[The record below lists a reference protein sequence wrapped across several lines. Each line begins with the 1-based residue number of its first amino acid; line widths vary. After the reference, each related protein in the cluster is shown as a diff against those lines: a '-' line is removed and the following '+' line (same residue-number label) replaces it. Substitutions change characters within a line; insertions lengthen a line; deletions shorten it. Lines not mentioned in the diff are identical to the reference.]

1 MNPRETLNESIPVIA
16 SEAKQ
21 SRMSA
26 ESTISGSPRPYGPRD
41 DGLLQRFLGLFAA
54 CVLLVLP
61 AWAQA
66 ADTSAPA
73 VSAAGSLLQ
82 VFIGLVAVLLLIAA
96 TAWVAKRFGV
106 VRGGTSSV
114 LQVIGSAS
122 VGARE
127 RVVVVEVGES
137 WLVVG
142 VAPGSVNA
150 LTTLPKGTLPSP
162 VASPLGA
169 PFAARLQQL
178 IEQPP
183 FGDKRR
189 GK

>member
-1 MNPRETLNESIPVIA
+1 MKRVAAGIMLSLPLLAHAAIAPV
-16 SEAKQ
+16 
-21 SRMSA
+21 
-26 ESTISGSPRPYGPRD
+26 
-41 DGLLQRFLGLFAA
+41 
-54 CVLLVLP
+54 P
-61 AWAQA
+61 AH
-66 ADTSAPA
+66 A
-73 VSAAGSLLQ
+73 VSAAGSLFQ

-106 VRGGTSSV
+106 TRGGASSV
-114 LQVIGSAS
+114 LQVISSAS

-150 LTTLPKGTLPSP
+150 LMTLPRGQIQPAAPGLN
-162 VASPLGA
+162 AS
-169 PFAARLQQL
+169 FAAGLHNL
-178 IEQPP
+178 IE
-183 FGDKRR
+183 KRR

>member
-1 MNPRETLNESIPVIA
+1 MRRLIA
-16 SEAKQ
+16 SCL
-21 SRMSA
+21 
-26 ESTISGSPRPYGPRD
+26 P
-41 DGLLQRFLGLFAA
+41 LGL
-54 CVLLVLP
+54 P
-61 AWAQA
+61 ALAQA
-66 ADTSAPA
+66 ADAPA

-96 TAWVAKRFGV
+96 TAWVGKRFGIA
-106 VRGGTSSV
+106 RSGSSGL
-114 LQVIGSAS
+114 LQVISSAS

-150 LTTLPKGTLPSP
+150 LTTLPKGTLQPPSP
-162 VASPLGA
+162 SIPGA

-178 IEQPP
+178 LENPP
-183 FGDKRR
+183 FGDRR
-189 GK
+189 REK

>member
-1 MNPRETLNESIPVIA
+1 MKR
-16 SEAKQ
+16 
-21 SRMSA
+21 
-26 ESTISGSPRPYGPRD
+26 
-41 DGLLQRFLGLFAA
+41 FAA
-54 CVLLVLP
+54 SVASGLP
-61 AWAQA
+61 ILAQA
-66 ADTSAPA
+66 ADAVAPAPA

-106 VRGGTSSV
+106 TRGGTSNV
-114 LQVIGSAS
+114 LHVISSTS

-127 RVVVVEVGES
+127 RVVVIEVGES

-150 LTTLPKGTLPSP
+150 LMTLPRGEIQPTSAPSLNT
-162 VASPLGA
+162 S
-169 PFAARLQQL
+169 FAAGLQHL
-178 IEQPP
+178 IE
-183 FGDKRR
+183 KRR

>member
-1 MNPRETLNESIPVIA
+1 M
-16 SEAKQ
+16 K
-21 SRMSA
+21 
-26 ESTISGSPRPYGPRD
+26 
-41 DGLLQRFLGLFAA
+41 RFAAGVMLGLPLLAHAA
-54 CVLLVLP
+54 SAPV
-61 AWAQA
+61 ATQ
-66 ADTSAPA
+66 APA

-106 VRGGTSSV
+106 TRSGASNV
-114 LQVIGSAS
+114 LQVISSAS

-150 LTTLPKGTLPSP
+150 LMTLPRGQIQPATPGLN
-162 VASPLGA
+162 AS
-169 PFAARLQQL
+169 FAAGLQNL
-178 IEQPP
+178 IE
-183 FGDKRR
+183 KRR

>member
-1 MNPRETLNESIPVIA
+1 MIYGNLD
-16 SEAKQ
+16 KQ
-21 SRMSA
+21 SSPGRHVP
-26 ESTISGSPRPYGPRD
+26 PRPVASRLKALLATTIFRSPLKFS
-41 DGLLQRFLGLFAA
+41 GLTAA
-54 CVLLVLP
+54 SALSSLP
-61 AWAQA
+61 ALAQA
-66 ADTSAPA
+66 ATAPA

-96 TAWVAKRFGV
+96 TAWIAKRFGV
-106 VRGGTSSV
+106 TRGGSSSL
-114 LQVIGSAS
+114 LQVVSSAS

-150 LTTLPKGTLPSP
+150 LMTLPKGTLPSP
-162 VASPLGA
+162 GMSAIGA

-178 IEQPP
+178 IE
-183 FGDKRR
+183 KRR
-189 GK
+189 EK

>member
-1 MNPRETLNESIPVIA
+1 MKRFAVSVASTLPI
-16 SEAKQ
+16 
-21 SRMSA
+21 
-26 ESTISGSPRPYGPRD
+26 
-41 DGLLQRFLGLFAA
+41 L
-54 CVLLVLP
+54 
-61 AWAQA
+61 AQA
-66 ADTSAPA
+66 ADAVAPAPA

-106 VRGGTSSV
+106 TRGGASNV
-114 LQVIGSAS
+114 LQVISSAS

-150 LTTLPKGTLPSP
+150 LMTLPRGEIQSTP
-162 VASPLGA
+162 ASSLNTS
-169 PFAARLQQL
+169 FAAGLQQL
-178 IEQPP
+178 IE
-183 FGDKRR
+183 KRR

>member
-1 MNPRETLNESIPVIA
+1 MKRFVA
-16 SEAKQ
+16 SVA
-21 SRMSA
+21 
-26 ESTISGSPRPYGPRD
+26 SG
-41 DGLLQRFLGLFAA
+41 
-54 CVLLVLP
+54 LP
-61 AWAQA
+61 ILAQA
-66 ADTSAPA
+66 ADAVAPAPA

-106 VRGGTSSV
+106 TRGGASNV
-114 LQVIGSAS
+114 LQVISSAS

-150 LTTLPKGTLPSP
+150 LMTLPRGEIQSTP
-162 VASPLGA
+162 ASSLNTS
-169 PFAARLQQL
+169 FAAGLQQL
-178 IEQPP
+178 IE
-183 FGDKRR
+183 KRR